1 MKILLAVILLTL
13 TTGCGS
19 SLTLGV
25 GYDLNHDRDDF
36 YGHISDGA
44 CVGTV
49 QVESPRKFGIGAEYF
64 HASGLCGTD
73 HDVVDIA
80 SVTYK
85 YTFASMDDW
94 RL

>member
-1 MKILLAVILLTL
+1 MKILLTVVFLTL
-13 TTGCGS
+13 TAGCGS
-19 SLTLGV
+19 SLSLGI

-36 YGHISDGA
+36 YGRISDGA

-73 HDVVDIA
+73 RDVVDIA